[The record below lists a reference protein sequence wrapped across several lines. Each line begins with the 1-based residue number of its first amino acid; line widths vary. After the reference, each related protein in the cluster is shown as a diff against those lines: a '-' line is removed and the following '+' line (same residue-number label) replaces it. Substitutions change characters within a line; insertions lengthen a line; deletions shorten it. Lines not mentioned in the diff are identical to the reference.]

1 MNSRQ
6 NVARFYK
13 KTQKNKSGHSSLDAA
28 KVLESVYRENA

>member
-1 MNSRQ
+1 MLHD
-6 NVARFYK
+6 FTK